1 MKKLSSLKKIADLVQ
16 KTKIENP
23 DKTVGLLFEDEASF
37 GRINKP
43 KCCWCNNK
51 FRPCVPCHHIR
62 EYRYIFGAVEPLTG
76 ERFFLVMPNCNTN
89 NMSIFLKE
97 LSKTYSEDIMIL
109 VCDGAAWHKSKNLEI
124 SGNII
129 ITHIPPYTPEM
140 NPIEQI
146 WKQIR
151 QMGFGN
157 KIFRTLKAV
166 VDRLCDTINLLTDE
180 LVKSITLREW
190 IYSIA

>member
-1 MKKLSSLKKIADLVQ
+1 
-16 KTKIENP
+16 
-23 DKTVGLLFEDEASF
+23 
-37 GRINKP
+37 
-43 KCCWCNNK
+43 
-51 FRPCVPCHHIR
+51 
-62 EYRYIFGAVEPLTG
+62 
-76 ERFFLVMPNCNTN
+76 
-89 NMSIFLKE
+89 MSIFLKE

-157 KIFRTLKAV
+157 KIFSTLNTV
-166 VDRLCDTINLLTDE
+166 VDRLCDIINLLTDE
-180 LVKSITLREW
+180 LVRSITLREW
-190 IYSIA
+190 IYYVI

>member
-1 MKKLSSLKKIADLVQ
+1 
-16 KTKIENP
+16 
-23 DKTVGLLFEDEASF
+23 
-37 GRINKP
+37 
-43 KCCWCNNK
+43 
-51 FRPCVPCHHIR
+51 
-62 EYRYIFGAVEPLTG
+62 
-76 ERFFLVMPNCNTN
+76 
-89 NMSIFLKE
+89 
-97 LSKTYSEDIMIL
+97 MIL
-109 VCDGAAWHKSKNLEI
+109 FCDGAAWHKSKNLEI

-129 ITHIPPYTPEM
+129 MTHISPYILEM

-166 VDRLCDTINLLTDE
+166 VDRLWDTINLLTDE

-190 IYSIA
+190 IYSVT

>member
-1 MKKLSSLKKIADLVQ
+1 
-16 KTKIENP
+16 
-23 DKTVGLLFEDEASF
+23 
-37 GRINKP
+37 
-43 KCCWCNNK
+43 
-51 FRPCVPCHHIR
+51 
-62 EYRYIFGAVEPLTG
+62 
-76 ERFFLVMPNCNTN
+76 
-89 NMSIFLKE
+89 
-97 LSKTYSEDIMIL
+97 
-109 VCDGAAWHKSKNLEI
+109 
-124 SGNII
+124 
-129 ITHIPPYTPEM
+129 M

-146 WKQIR
+146 WKQIG

>member
-1 MKKLSSLKKIADLVQ
+1 MQ
-16 KTKIENP
+16 KTKIGNP
-23 DKTVGLLFEDEASF
+23 DKTVRLLFEDEASF

-51 FRPCVPCHHIR
+51 IRPYVPCHHIR
-62 EYRYIFGAVEPLTG
+62 EYRYAFGAVEPLTG